1 MTGLDEVSGEHGG
14 YLPFN
19 FGLLKMGV
27 SVRSN
32 VDQSRLGKV
41 YMMLDVA
48 VGWKLRGFCKNVG
61 KFVKHRCNL

>member
-48 VGWKLRGFCKNVG
+48 VGG
-61 KFVKHRCNL
+61 KMASGSGIR